1 MIVVACNMAHK
12 VMNRFFELDCK
23 AALFSI
29 FAYLLKITLLPR
41 ANLILTELC
50 KTKDTMPLVQLT
62 LLQKND
68 AMHEARARASAMLDQ
83 KAQKP

>member
-29 FAYLLKITLLPR
+29 FAYLLKITLLPH
-41 ANLILTELC
+41 ANLLLTELC
-50 KTKDTMPLVQLT
+50 KTKDTMPLVAA
-62 LLQKND
+62 D
-68 AMHEARARASAMLDQ
+68 AVA
-83 KAQKP
+83 KK